1 MKKVLFI
8 FNPKSGKAQI
18 KNHLIEIIDIF
29 IKNGSEVTIH
39 STQGKEDA
47 FQITKEKCFQYDLVV
62 CSGGDGT
69 LDEVVAGMMT
79 TGFRVPI
86 GYIPAGS
93 TNDFANSLE
102 IPKNMKQAAAIINVG
117 KSFLCDVGQFN
128 KDTFVYI
135 AAFGLFTEVSYETN
149 QDMKNILGHMAYILE
164 GMKRLSMIKSY
175 HLTVQYDE
183 KTIEGDFL
191 FGMITN
197 SLSVGGLKK
206 VTGKDIQFDDG
217 LFEVTLIK
225 KPGNAMELNQ
235 LMTALL
241 LGDVDVEC
249 MYCFKTRE
257 IKFESTEPVA
267 WTLDGEFGGE
277 LKEVYIKCYIFQIV
291 RKKCLF
297 KNR

>member
-18 KNHLIEIIDIF
+18 KNHLVEIIDIF
-29 IKNGSEVTIH
+29 IKNDSEVTIY

-47 FQITKEKCFQYDLVV
+47 FRITKEKSFQYDLVV

-79 TGFRVPI
+79 ARVRVPI

-102 IPKNMKQAAAIINVG
+102 IPKNMKQAAEIINIG

-183 KTIEGDFL
+183 TTIEGDFL

-235 LMTALL
+235 LMTALV
-241 LGDVDVEC
+241 LGDVDAEC
-249 MYCFKTRE
+249 MCCFKTRE

-277 LKEVYIKCYIFQIV
+277 LKEVYIQNLQQEMEIIV
-291 RKKCLF
+291 P
-297 KNR
+297 